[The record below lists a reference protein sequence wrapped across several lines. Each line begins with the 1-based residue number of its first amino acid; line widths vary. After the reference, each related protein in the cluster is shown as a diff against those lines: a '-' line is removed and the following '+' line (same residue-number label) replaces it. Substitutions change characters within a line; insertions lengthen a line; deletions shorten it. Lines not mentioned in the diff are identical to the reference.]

1 MTIPAMR
8 PDEQNWLRRAREG
21 DANAFAHIVQAY
33 QKPVYNLCYRTLGD
47 PIEAEDATQET
58 FLRAYTNLHRYD
70 LDRRFLTWILSI
82 ASNHCIDRLRRRRQ
96 VWVSLDDTEADGSG
110 DQLPL
115 SERLAAGE
123 AGLSPS
129 GLDAESPQQRVER
142 RETSEQ
148 IQRLLNRL
156 APDYRTPLILLYW
169 YDLSYEEIAATLG
182 LSVPAVK
189 SRLHRGRHQMA
200 DLLAADSPG
209 AQPAGRSDH
218 TPSASL
224 GFVAPVSF

>member
-1 MTIPAMR
+1 MTDPAMR
-8 PDEQNWLRRAREG
+8 PNEQQWLRRAREG
-21 DANAFAHIVQAY
+21 DATAFAHIVQAY

-47 PIEAEDATQET
+47 AGDAEDATQET

-96 VWVSLDDTEADGSG
+96 VWVSLDESDGDG
-110 DQLPL
+110 DGQPL
-115 SERLAAGE
+115 SERLAAEDVGPSPGLP
-123 AGLSPS
+123 AGLNI
-129 GLDAESPQQRVER
+129 ESPHQHAER

-169 YDLSYEEIAATLG
+169 YDLSYEEIAATLH

-189 SRLHRGRHQMA
+189 SRLHRARHQMA
-200 DLLAADSPG
+200 ELIAADAPV
-209 AQPAGRSDH
+209 AR
-218 TPSASL
+218 PSSGDLSQKATL
-224 GFVAPVSF
+224 GFAAPF

>member
-1 MTIPAMR
+1 MR
-8 PDEQNWLRRAREG
+8 PDEQYWLRRARDG
-21 DANAFAHIVQAY
+21 DANAFATIVQAY

-47 PIEAEDATQET
+47 RNEAEDATQET

-96 VWVSLDDTEADGSG
+96 GWVSLDESEGDGG
-110 DQLPL
+110 DEQPL
-115 SERLAAGE
+115 SERLASDRLGKTID
-123 AGLSPS
+123 SPH
-129 GLDAESPQQRVER
+129 QQAER

-156 APDYRTPLILLYW
+156 TPDYRTPLVLLYW
-169 YDLSYEEIAATLG
+169 YDLSYEEIAATLN

-189 SRLHRGRHQMA
+189 SRLHRARHQMA
-200 DLLAADSPG
+200 ELLTADAANVRLPGRPDL
-209 AQPAGRSDH
+209 
-218 TPSASL
+218 TPTATL
-224 GFVAPVSF
+224 GFAATY